1 MSALRYKT
9 RAGSAPQGKPRVY
22 FCCHPEDF
30 SLWFEP
36 LSKELL
42 ELWDCALW
50 YAEGDPWGD
59 ADEEDFADSL
69 AQMQLFVIPIS
80 EAFLHE
86 ENYARVKEFPLAM
99 ERHIPVLPILVNSGL
114 ASDFNRIC
122 GNIQFLDRT
131 STDVTEI
138 PYREKL
144 KSFLSSV
151 LVTEELTQKIRAAF
165 DAYVFLSYRKKD
177 RKYAQELMRLVFWLF
192 IISITA
198 FLLL

>member
-69 AQMQLFVIPIS
+69 AQMQLFVTPIS
-80 EAFLHE
+80 
-86 ENYARVKEFPLAM
+86 
-99 ERHIPVLPILVNSGL
+99 
-114 ASDFNRIC
+114 
-122 GNIQFLDRT
+122 
-131 STDVTEI
+131 
-138 PYREKL
+138 
-144 KSFLSSV
+144 
-151 LVTEELTQKIRAAF
+151 
-165 DAYVFLSYRKKD
+165 
-177 RKYAQELMRLVFWLF
+177 
-192 IISITA
+192 
-198 FLLL
+198 